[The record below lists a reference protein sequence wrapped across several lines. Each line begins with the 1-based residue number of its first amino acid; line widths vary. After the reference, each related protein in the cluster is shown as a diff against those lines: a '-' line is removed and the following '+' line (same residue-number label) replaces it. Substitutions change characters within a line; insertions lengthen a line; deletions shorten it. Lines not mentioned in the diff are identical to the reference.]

1 MKIAPGYAP
10 LPSGAYPGIFPGV
23 EPMRIEPR
31 VAFFPDS
38 FAEVNGVAHTS
49 RQFVAFAERRSL
61 PMLCVHGGG
70 RTERV
75 VECGVTRLSLR
86 RGNVGFGLEA
96 DFRYDLFFWRH
107 ADRAIETARE
117 FKANVVHITGPNDA
131 GQLGAYVAH
140 KLRLPLVI
148 SWHTNVHEY
157 AARRLNK
164 LMAPLPDA
172 WRERLASLAERQSLR
187 ATLRFYQL
195 GRALLAPNEELRDL
209 LARETGKPTQLM
221 RRGVDASLFS
231 PAKRLRN
238 DGAFLIGYVGR
249 LTPEKNVR
257 SLVELERGLIGAGA
271 GDFRF
276 LIVGCGSE
284 REWLERRM
292 RRAEFTGVLR
302 GEALAR
308 AYANLDLFVFPSQT
322 DTFGNVV
329 LEAQASGVPCLVSSR
344 GGPKSVIRTGAGNG
358 ASGMAADTP
367 REFLEATL
375 GLMSQPEKLNRMRE
389 AALARAREFSWDGVF
404 EQVYQT
410 YEDCLRRTADVSI
423 DSVLSPH
430 RVAIT
435 DVNAAIR

>member
-1 MKIAPGYAP
+1 
-10 LPSGAYPGIFPGV
+10 
-23 EPMRIEPR
+23 MRVEPR

-38 FAEVNGVAHTS
+38 FTEVNGVAHTS
-49 RQFVAFAERRSL
+49 RQFVAFAERRNL
-61 PMLCVHGGG
+61 PMLCVHGGA

-75 VECGVTRLSLR
+75 VEGGVTRLSLR
-86 RGNVGFGLEA
+86 RGNFGFGLDA
-96 DFRYDLFFWRH
+96 DFRYDMLFWRH
-107 ADRAIETARE
+107 AERALEAARE

-148 SWHTNVHEY
+148 SWHTNLHEY

-164 LMAPLPDA
+164 LLAPLPDA

-187 ATLRFYQL
+187 AALRFYRL
-195 GRALLAPNEELRDL
+195 GRALLAPNEELRDM
-209 LARETGKPTQLM
+209 LARETGRPTRLM
-221 RRGVDASLFS
+221 RRGVDTSLFS
-231 PAKRLRN
+231 PAKRLRG

-249 LTPEKNVR
+249 LSPEKNVR
-257 SLVELERGLIGAGA
+257 WLAELERGLLEAGA

-276 LIVGCGSE
+276 LVVGDGSE
-284 REWLERRM
+284 RQWLERRM

-308 AYANLDLFVFPSQT
+308 AYAGLDLFVFPSQT

-344 GGPKSVIRTGAGNG
+344 GGPKSVIQLDQTGADDG
-358 ASGMAADTP
+358 ASGLVADGP
-367 REFLEATL
+367 RGFLEAAL
-375 GLMSQPEKLNRMRE
+375 GLMSQPERLNRMRE
-389 AALARAREFSWDGVF
+389 AALARAREFSWESVF

-410 YEDCLRRTADVSI
+410 YEDCLLRTGDVSTGSI
-423 DSVLSPH
+423 PSSR
-430 RVAIT
+430 RVAAT
-435 DVNAAIR
+435 D